1 MFSPDCC
8 VGIHQTPPAL
18 IKKPDDMVQLVCT
31 HNLTEY
37 RVMLWYQQPAGQTD
51 MKCIGYINYRD
62 VTVEETYKQNF
73 EISGDLSTS
82 DIKNVSLII
91 QLTVQCTIVQLVL
104 HGDTK
109 SFWYL
114 QKPQSTGYKC

>member
-82 DIKNVSLII
+82 NIKNVSLII
-91 QLTVQCTIVQLVL
+91 QLTGAQDSAVYYCAAR
-104 HGDTK
+104 
-109 SFWYL
+109 FAR
-114 QKPQSTGYKC
+114 